1 MRSTQFAA
9 AVAAFAGLAVAKTC
23 TKDIEISEPTPV
35 IDCDVVDADIT
46 VNEDVSGALS
56 IEGPKQL
63 KGNLIINNASSILS
77 ISSSSINS
85 IGGRLEFQ
93 ELNSLNSID
102 MGSLESVSEIVMRKL
117 TALQTITFGSD
128 SVTEAESVEITDTDL
143 SSLSG
148 LMLTSVKDLN
158 INNNDR
164 LTKFDSALV
173 NVTGQLLIN
182 SNGRDMEITLND
194 LESASEIQIGN
205 VKTFEVPKLSVVKAS
220 LKFDQCDKLE
230 SFSAPNL
237 TKITDALAFINNE
250 QLSNVSFPKLTE
262 IGGDLRIVNNTEFTD
277 ISGFPKLESAASINF
292 GGNFE
297 EIDMPELNRVSGT
310 ADVSTTSTEED
321 FCKFFEKAD
330 DDGVIRGGA
339 DCTFDNEDANQGGE
353 TEGGRKT
360 DGSSSSGDDS
370 GDNEDAAG
378 IVGVNTALMGL
389 ALIAGVAQLL

>member
-1 MRSTQFAA
+1 M
-9 AVAAFAGLAVAKTC
+9 
-23 TKDIEISEPTPV
+23 DIEISEPTPV

-63 KGNLIINNASSILS
+63 KGDLIINNASNILS

-93 ELNSLNSID
+93 ELNSLNSIN

-158 INNNDR
+158 NNNR

-194 LESASEIQIGN
+194 LETASEIQIGN
-205 VKTFEVPKLSVVKAS
+205 VKAFGVPKLSVVKAS

-310 ADVSTTSTEED
+310 AEVSTTSTEED

-339 DCTFDNEDANQGGE
+339 DCTFDNEDANNG
-353 TEGGRKT
+353 
-360 DGSSSSGDDS
+360 

>member
-1 MRSTQFAA
+1 MRSTQFVAA
-9 AVAAFAGLAVAKTC
+9 AAAFAGLALAKTC

-46 VNEDVSGALS
+46 VKEDVAGALS

-63 KGNLIINNASSILS
+63 KGDLIINNASSILS

-85 IGGRLEFQ
+85 IGGRFELK
-93 ELNSLNSID
+93 ELNSLNSINMD
-102 MGSLESVSEIVMRKL
+102 ALESVSELHLEKL
-117 TALQTITFGSD
+117 TALQSIKFGTD
-128 SVTEAESVEITDTDL
+128 GVTKADSVEITDTDL

-148 LMLTSVKDLN
+148 LMLTTVKNLN

-182 SNGRDMEITLND
+182 NNGRDMEIDLND
-194 LESASEIQIGN
+194 LESASEIQIAN
-205 VKTFEVPKLSVVKAS
+205 VKSFKVPKLETVKAS
-220 LKFDQCDKLE
+220 LKFDKCDNLE

-237 TKITDALAFINNE
+237 TKVTNALSFINNKK
-250 QLSNVSFPKLTE
+250 LANITLPKLEE
-262 IGGDLRIVNNTEFTD
+262 IGGDLRIVNNTKLEE
-277 ISGFPKLESAASINF
+277 INGFPKLESAASINF

-297 EIDMPELNRVSGT
+297 EIDMPKLNRVSGT
-310 ADVSTTSTEED
+310 AEVSTTSTKED

-339 DCTFDNEDANQGGE
+339 DCTFDNEDANEGGE

-360 DGSSSSGDDS
+360 DGSSSSNDDS
-370 GDNEDAAG
+370 KDEEDAAG
-378 IVGVNTALMGL
+378 IVGVNTALVGL
-389 ALIAGVAQLL
+389 ALIAGIAQLL